1 MGATIRR
8 FRGVFLT
15 TAGFSLLANLLWV
28 LPSIYFLQVFDR
40 VLTSRSNETLWML
53 TLLTMVALWMAGVLD
68 GMRGRLLS
76 TTSVALEQQL
86 SGKVLAIML
95 TDAAQPRPAIHPQH
109 GLRDVAVLR
118 GFLSGP
124 GLTALFDL
132 PWLPVYLLII
142 FLFHPVMGAVA
153 LAGSLIL
160 LGMAVLNERRL
171 HRPLMAM
178 AKVSRQ
184 SARDADLSLRNAEV
198 ATAMGMAPAL
208 ARHWELRNE
217 SALKWQLRA
226 NRITNAYSALSKSAR
241 QVIQI
246 IMLAIGALLVINL
259 DASAGV
265 MVAATILLGRALVP
279 MESLIGAWRHLVDAL
294 AAYRRLDALL
304 ENNGSRMTR
313 TELPAPKGEL
323 RVEQLVFGIKPD
335 EPAILKGVSLHLGV
349 GQSLAVIGPSA
360 SGKSTLAR
368 LLVGSWRPTLG
379 TVRLDGADVSTW
391 PRESI
396 GAHLGYLP
404 QDVELFA
411 GTISENIARMGGVDA
426 PAVMVAAQQA
436 GVHDMILRL
445 PQGIWPKIG
454 KFSNP
459 NDSTCGGSQRCGVP
473 ISDAARSADNASAL
487 NVQRWPVFGRR
498 PWSIRRRLR
507 SSPSPVC
514 LRCTELRAPPPWSAA
529 HLAPPA
535 ATGCINVRWPVAS
548 PASWYPVGSRMA
560 DRPYSHP
567 EAAAT
572 PTSPPT

>member
-28 LPSIYFLQVFDR
+28 PPSIYFLQVFDR

-53 TLLTMVALWMAGVLD
+53 TLLTLVALWMAGILD

-142 FLFHPVMGAVA
+142 FLFHPVMGVVA

-160 LGMAVLNERRL
+160 LGMAVLNERRS
-171 HRPLMAM
+171 HRPLMAL
-178 AKVSRQ
+178 AEVSRQ

-208 ARHWELRNE
+208 ARHWEVRNE

-259 DASAGV
+259 NASAGV
-265 MVAATILLGRALVP
+265 MVAATILLGRALAP

-304 ENNGSRMTR
+304 EDNGSRMTR

-335 EPAILKGVSLHLGV
+335 EPAISR
-349 GQSLAVIGPSA
+349 ACPS
-360 SGKSTLAR
+360 
-368 LLVGSWRPTLG
+368 
-379 TVRLDGADVSTW
+379 
-391 PRESI
+391 
-396 GAHLGYLP
+396 
-404 QDVELFA
+404 
-411 GTISENIARMGGVDA
+411 
-426 PAVMVAAQQA
+426 
-436 GVHDMILRL
+436 
-445 PQGIWPKIG
+445 IWEPV
-454 KFSNP
+454 N
-459 NDSTCGGSQRCGVP
+459 
-473 ISDAARSADNASAL
+473 
-487 NVQRWPVFGRR
+487 RWQ
-498 PWSIRRRLR
+498 
-507 SSPSPVC
+507 
-514 LRCTELRAPPPWSAA
+514 
-529 HLAPPA
+529 
-535 ATGCINVRWPVAS
+535 
-548 PASWYPVGSRMA
+548 
-560 DRPYSHP
+560 
-567 EAAAT
+567 
-572 PTSPPT
+572 